1 MQDHGKK
8 MAGAIASAAAVVIY
22 YAIFFCIVMDSI
34 EKPVAKI
41 LLGIVPAILA
51 IIMIV
56 VCIQRIKEIKGGEE
70 DDLSQ
75 Y

>member
-1 MQDHGKK
+1 MQNHGKK
-8 MAGAIASAAAVVIY
+8 MAGAIISAAAVVIY
-22 YAIFFCIVMDSI
+22 DAVFLCMVMDTI
-34 EKPVAKI
+34 EKPIAKV

-51 IIMIV
+51 IVMIV
-56 VCIQRIKEIKGGEE
+56 VCIQRIEEIKGGEE

>member
-1 MQDHGKK
+1 MQNHGKK
-8 MAGAIASAAAVVIY
+8 MAGAILSAVAVVIY
-22 YAIFFCIVMDSI
+22 YAIFFFIVLDSI
-34 EKPVAKI
+34 ENPVAKV

-51 IIMIV
+51 IVMIA